1 MIFIS
6 FYLCII
12 LSKITLICYDLYFQ
26 ISPGT
31 QSEMS
36 DKRTRTIFTDK
47 HNQEGLNSR
56 YKNTISALHDL
67 MKDAALVKYRR
78 TLDEVSKAFARAL
91 ENEQKWSMKF
101 KMLQAE
107 LDSNESRMK
116 IALELSERDKN
127 VISSL
132 QNELKTAWNLVEELK
147 SKNKEGFRRDIAEDE
162 EKTES
167 ERDGSER
174 SRGKEKNTAN
184 SDKNRE
190 TKRKASDSE
199 KLLEE
204 MLENQDKLQNE
215 IERMKLQVFEL
226 EEELTNKEKV
236 IDELTC
242 ALNSKSKQ
250 LEVVTAKNTDLKKL
264 LDEVKPLNNA
274 DTVKYEKKL
283 DNINTNSNEQKLKE
297 IINNLKKKLQD
308 ISAKDQISLEKVKHL
323 IKKNQILS
331 KQLQTT
337 KNHNNLLKLEMSE
350 RTKMLDLL
358 SCQFCKLEE
367 RGKKQTV
374 TITELENIRNKYIHM
389 VGKLEQ
395 EIHEMRKRIKF

>member
-1 MIFIS
+1 MILLSCFKLKLLS
-6 FYLCII
+6 YTII
-12 LSKITLICYDLYFQ
+12 CFQ

-36 DKRTRTIFTDK
+36 DKRTRTIFTNK
-47 HNQEGLNSR
+47 HSQEGLHSR
-56 YKNTISALHDL
+56 YKNTISALNDM

-78 TLDEVSKAFARAL
+78 TLEEVSNAMARAL
-91 ENEQKWSMKF
+91 ENDQKWSMKF

-127 VISSL
+127 VINSL

-147 SKNKEGFRRDIAEDE
+147 SKSKEGFRRNIIGDEE
-162 EKTES
+162 EKTENK
-167 ERDGSER
+167 RDGSES
-174 SRGKEKNTAN
+174 SRGNEKNTAN

-190 TKRKASDSE
+190 IKRKTSDSE

-204 MLENQDKLQNE
+204 MMENQDKLQNE

-226 EEELTNKEKV
+226 EEELTDKEK
-236 IDELTC
+236 IIEELKNS
-242 ALNSKSKQ
+242 LNSKSNQ
-250 LEVVTAKNTDLKKL
+250 LKDVAAKNMELKKL

-274 DTVKYEKKL
+274 DTVKKKL

-297 IINNLKKKLQD
+297 IIYNLKKKLQD

-337 KNHNNLLKLEMSE
+337 KNHNNLMKLEMSE
-350 RTKMLDLL
+350 QTKMLDLL
-358 SCQFCKLEE
+358 SCQICKLEE

-374 TITELENIRNKYIHM
+374 AITELENIRNKYTHM

-395 EIHEMRKRIKF
+395 EIHEMRKKVRH